1 MKIAK
6 ISIKRPTVVVVISTL
21 FIFFGIFSY
30 LNLSQE
36 LFPRVAM
43 QTIMIGTQYPGASPY
58 EVENSITKKIEDA
71 VSSLEGIKDIKSVSM
86 ESFSMTTVR
95 LKYGVDIDR
104 VMQDAQ
110 RKISAIK
117 TELPIDA
124 KESSIDKYDFAE
136 LPILN
141 ISATSDMPDLEF
153 YDFVKNKIKPSIESV
168 SGVAKVELFG
178 GNEREIQVNINDDKL
193 KSYNLSILQVT
204 QTLIYSNL
212 DFPTGKIKDDNRQ
225 ISVRLNSKFQSIS
238 DIENV
243 ILKKLANGGV
253 VKVKDVADIYDTQK
267 EVTTINRADGINSIG
282 ISVRRQTDANA
293 VSISKKVENILALL
307 EDEHSNDN
315 LKFNIALN
323 DSDFTVEAVN
333 SVFLDLLMAIV
344 FVAITMLIF
353 LHSIRNSLIVIVAI
367 PISLVATFIVLSI
380 LGITI
385 NLATL
390 LALSLVIGILVDDAI
405 VVVEN
410 IHRHLEMGKNRVQA
424 AYDGIKELG
433 LTVLSTTFVLVVVF
447 VPVALTQNV
456 VADLFRGFCLTAAAA
471 VLFSTL
477 VSLTIVPLMSSRI
490 GKLENFKKQSF
501 IGRSIHSFENLI
513 QRISIQMCQL
523 LAWSFEHK
531 ITVFICTFVM
541 FIASIMLIPLGFIGN
556 EFASIGDRGEFY
568 LNIELPK
575 NSTIEQTNKL
585 TKQAEDII
593 TNNPYVTS
601 VFTTV
606 GSQEDGQSQSYLS
619 EILIKILP
627 YSERD
632 ISTENCA
639 RDIKLKLQNEIVGA
653 KFTTAQ
659 SAITGGKDVNPIEI
673 YITGNNLDSIMRTA
687 TSIKERISLIPGVID
702 AKLSIETGN
711 PEISIK
717 PDREKMTKLGISSEL
732 LGASL
737 NNAFSGNKDAKYRD
751 GEYEYDINIRLD
763 QHDRK
768 NLYDIENF
776 SLVNV
781 DGKTIYLKQF
791 AKVVENESPSKLE
804 RMNRIPSIRLISQID
819 GRPVGTIGDDI
830 TETINAMSLPS
841 SIKVIYGGEME
852 NQEEGFESIAWAF
865 LISIILVYLIM
876 VLLYNDYI
884 YPFAVLF
891 SLPLA
896 VIGALFAMALAM
908 ENISIF
914 TLLGMIML
922 IGLVAKNAILVVDFA
937 NQLLSQGVDV
947 KDALLEATQKRFRPI
962 IMTVLSTIIG
972 MLPIALAQGAGA
984 DWKNGLAWVLIGGL
998 TSSSI
1003 LTLVIVPLVYYLLNR
1018 VMDKLGI
1025 RKRIVKIED

>member
-6 ISIKRPTVVVVISTL
+6 ISIKRPTVVVVISVI

-30 LNLSQE
+30 FNLSQE

-43 QTIMIGTQYPGASPY
+43 QTIMIGTQYPGASPH
-58 EVENSITKKIEDA
+58 EVENSITQKIEDA
-71 VSSLEGIKDIKSVSM
+71 ISSLEGIKDVRSVSM

-104 VMQDAQ
+104 VMLDAQ
-110 RKISAIK
+110 RKINAIRV
-117 TELPIDA
+117 ELPENA

-141 ISATSDMPDLEF
+141 ISVTSKMADLDF
-153 YDFVKNKIKPSIESV
+153 YDFVKNEIKPSLESV
-168 SGVAKVELFG
+168 SGVAKVELSG
-178 GNEREIQVNINDDKL
+178 GNEREIQVNINEDKL
-193 KSYNLSILQVT
+193 KSYGLSILQIT
-204 QTLIYSNL
+204 QILINSNL

-225 ISVRLNSKFQSIS
+225 ILVRLDSKYQSLN

-243 ILKKLANGGV
+243 IVRKLTNGGV
-253 VKVKDVADIYDTQK
+253 VKIKDVAEVCDTQK
-267 EVTTINRADGINSIG
+267 EVTSINRSNGTNSIG

-293 VSISKKVENILALL
+293 VSISKEVEEKLELL
-307 EDEHSNDN
+307 EREYSHDK

-323 DSDFTVEAVN
+323 DSEFTVEAVN
-333 SVFLDLLMAIV
+333 SVFGDLLMAIL
-344 FVAITMLIF
+344 FVAVTMLIF
-353 LHSIRNSLIVIVAI
+353 LHSFRNSLIVVVAI
-367 PISLVATFIVLSI
+367 PISLIATFIVMHI

-410 IHRHLEMGKNRVQA
+410 IHRHLEMGKNQVQA

-447 VPVALTQNV
+447 IPVALTQNV
-456 VADLFRGFCLTAAAA
+456 VADLFRGFCFTATAA

-490 GKLENFKKQSF
+490 GKLEQFKENSH
-501 IGRSIHSFENLI
+501 IGRLVNTFEFLI
-513 QRISIQMCQL
+513 QRLSIRIRNL
-523 LAWSFEHK
+523 LAWSFNHK
-531 ITVFICTFVM
+531 IIVFSTTFIM
-541 FIASIMLIPLGFIGN
+541 FIASIILIPLGLIGS

-575 NSTIEQTNKL
+575 SSTIEQTNDL
-585 TKQAEDII
+585 TRQAETII
-593 TNNPYVTS
+593 KENPYVTS

-606 GSQEDGQSQSYLS
+606 GSQEDGQIQPYLS
-619 EILIKILP
+619 EILIKVLP
-627 YSERD
+627 YNQRD
-632 ISTENCA
+632 ISTEECA
-639 RDIKLKLQNEIVGA
+639 RDIKLTLQNKLIGA

-673 YITGNNLDSIMRTA
+673 YIIGNNVDTIMMAA
-687 TSIKERISLIPGVID
+687 TTIKEYISLVPGVID
-702 AKLSIETGN
+702 AKLSYETGN

-717 PDREKMTKLGISSEL
+717 PDREKMAKLGISSDL

-737 NNAFSGNKDAKYRD
+737 NNAFSGNNDAKYRE
-751 GEYEYDINIRLD
+751 GEYEYDINIRLN
-763 QHDRK
+763 QYNRK
-768 NLYDIENF
+768 NINDVKNF
-776 SLVNV
+776 SLVNM
-781 DGKTIYLKQF
+781 DGNIIYLNQF
-791 AKVVENESPSKLE
+791 AEVSEKESPSKLE
-804 RMNRIPSIRLISQID
+804 RRNRMPSIRLISQIS
-819 GRPVGTIGDDI
+819 GRPVGEIGDDI
-830 TETINAMSLPS
+830 VKTINSIPLSS
-841 SIKVIYGGEME
+841 SITIVYGGEME
-852 NQEEGFESIAWAF
+852 NQEEGFESVIWAF

-896 VIGALFAMALAM
+896 IIGALFAMALAM

-914 TLLGMIML
+914 TLLGMVML

-937 NQLLSQGVDV
+937 NQLQAEGIEV
-947 KDALLEATQKRFRPI
+947 KEALLVATQKRFRPI
-962 IMTVLSTIIG
+962 VMTVLSTIVG

-1003 LTLVIVPLVYYLLNR
+1003 LTLIIVPLVYYLLNR
-1018 VMDKLGI
+1018 AKSKLGI
-1025 RKRIVKIED
+1025 KKRTINLKE

>member
-1 MKIAK
+1 
-6 ISIKRPTVVVVISTL
+6 
-21 FIFFGIFSY
+21 
-30 LNLSQE
+30 
-36 LFPRVAM
+36 
-43 QTIMIGTQYPGASPY
+43 
-58 EVENSITKKIEDA
+58 
-71 VSSLEGIKDIKSVSM
+71 
-86 ESFSMTTVR
+86 
-95 LKYGVDIDR
+95 
-104 VMQDAQ
+104 
-110 RKISAIK
+110 
-117 TELPIDA
+117 
-124 KESSIDKYDFAE
+124 
-136 LPILN
+136 
-141 ISATSDMPDLEF
+141 
-153 YDFVKNKIKPSIESV
+153 
-168 SGVAKVELFG
+168 
-178 GNEREIQVNINDDKL
+178 
-193 KSYNLSILQVT
+193 
-204 QTLIYSNL
+204 
-212 DFPTGKIKDDNRQ
+212 
-225 ISVRLNSKFQSIS
+225 
-238 DIENV
+238 
-243 ILKKLANGGV
+243 
-253 VKVKDVADIYDTQK
+253 
-267 EVTTINRADGINSIG
+267 
-282 ISVRRQTDANA
+282 
-293 VSISKKVENILALL
+293 
-307 EDEHSNDN
+307 
-315 LKFNIALN
+315 
-323 DSDFTVEAVN
+323 
-333 SVFLDLLMAIV
+333 
-344 FVAITMLIF
+344 
-353 LHSIRNSLIVIVAI
+353 
-367 PISLVATFIVLSI
+367 
-380 LGITI
+380 
-385 NLATL
+385 
-390 LALSLVIGILVDDAI
+390 
-405 VVVEN
+405 
-410 IHRHLEMGKNRVQA
+410 
-424 AYDGIKELG
+424 
-433 LTVLSTTFVLVVVF
+433 
-447 VPVALTQNV
+447 
-456 VADLFRGFCLTAAAA
+456 
-471 VLFSTL
+471 
-477 VSLTIVPLMSSRI
+477 
-490 GKLENFKKQSF
+490 
-501 IGRSIHSFENLI
+501 
-513 QRISIQMCQL
+513 
-523 LAWSFEHK
+523 
-531 ITVFICTFVM
+531 
-541 FIASIMLIPLGFIGN
+541 MLIPLGFIGN

>member
-1 MKIAK
+1 
-6 ISIKRPTVVVVISTL
+6 
-21 FIFFGIFSY
+21 
-30 LNLSQE
+30 
-36 LFPRVAM
+36 
-43 QTIMIGTQYPGASPY
+43 
-58 EVENSITKKIEDA
+58 
-71 VSSLEGIKDIKSVSM
+71 
-86 ESFSMTTVR
+86 
-95 LKYGVDIDR
+95 
-104 VMQDAQ
+104 
-110 RKISAIK
+110 
-117 TELPIDA
+117 
-124 KESSIDKYDFAE
+124 
-136 LPILN
+136 
-141 ISATSDMPDLEF
+141 
-153 YDFVKNKIKPSIESV
+153 
-168 SGVAKVELFG
+168 
-178 GNEREIQVNINDDKL
+178 
-193 KSYNLSILQVT
+193 
-204 QTLIYSNL
+204 
-212 DFPTGKIKDDNRQ
+212 
-225 ISVRLNSKFQSIS
+225 
-238 DIENV
+238 
-243 ILKKLANGGV
+243 
-253 VKVKDVADIYDTQK
+253 
-267 EVTTINRADGINSIG
+267 
-282 ISVRRQTDANA
+282 
-293 VSISKKVENILALL
+293 
-307 EDEHSNDN
+307 
-315 LKFNIALN
+315 
-323 DSDFTVEAVN
+323 
-333 SVFLDLLMAIV
+333 
-344 FVAITMLIF
+344 
-353 LHSIRNSLIVIVAI
+353 
-367 PISLVATFIVLSI
+367 
-380 LGITI
+380 
-385 NLATL
+385 
-390 LALSLVIGILVDDAI
+390 
-405 VVVEN
+405 
-410 IHRHLEMGKNRVQA
+410 
-424 AYDGIKELG
+424 
-433 LTVLSTTFVLVVVF
+433 
-447 VPVALTQNV
+447 
-456 VADLFRGFCLTAAAA
+456 
-471 VLFSTL
+471 
-477 VSLTIVPLMSSRI
+477 
-490 GKLENFKKQSF
+490 
-501 IGRSIHSFENLI
+501 
-513 QRISIQMCQL
+513 
-523 LAWSFEHK
+523 
-531 ITVFICTFVM
+531 
-541 FIASIMLIPLGFIGN
+541 
-556 EFASIGDRGEFY
+556 
-568 LNIELPK
+568 
-575 NSTIEQTNKL
+575 
-585 TKQAEDII
+585 
-593 TNNPYVTS
+593 
-601 VFTTV
+601 
-606 GSQEDGQSQSYLS
+606 
-619 EILIKILP
+619 
-627 YSERD
+627 
-632 ISTENCA
+632 
-639 RDIKLKLQNEIVGA
+639 
-653 KFTTAQ
+653 
-659 SAITGGKDVNPIEI
+659 
-673 YITGNNLDSIMRTA
+673 MRTA

-937 NQLLSQGVDV
+937 NQLLSQGVYV